1 MTHPNLKRSKIPAL
15 LVLTAFLG
23 LAGCAMSPP
32 PAPARGPDPVAVAL
46 NAAIAQQNDPL
57 APGAMPTFTRGADA
71 AAHAPGA
78 SLDSSMDISVNYA
91 GEAAD
96 LLSRIAKVE
105 GIPFT
110 VEGPVPHLPLFIR
123 VDVTRVSLKDLCRNI
138 GMQFGQRADLVMARN
153 AAGKTTIAIRY
164 RGQS

>member
-1 MTHPNLKRSKIPAL
+1 MTHPYLKRTKVMAL
-15 LVLTAFLG
+15 LGAVAL
-23 LAGCAMSPP
+23 LAGCAATP
-32 PAPARGPDPVAVAL
+32 PAKAPGPDPVAIAL
-46 NAAIAQQNDPL
+46 NKAIAQQDDPL
-57 APGAMPTFTRGADA
+57 APGSLPTFTRGADA

-78 SLDSSMDISVNYA
+78 SLDSSMNISVDYA

-105 GIPFT
+105 GIPFS

-123 VDVTRVSLKDLCRNI
+123 VDVTRVTLKDLCRNI
-138 GMQFGQRADLVMARN
+138 GMQFGQRADLVMGRN